1 MKLVYMY
8 KNKITKNNSNY
19 ARALCLL
26 EVWVCTTWEILWACW
41 IKQESCEGENFEVL
55 IKDCVKMH
63 RH

>member
-26 EVWVCTTWEILWACW
+26 EVWVCIT
-41 IKQESCEGENFEVL
+41 
-55 IKDCVKMH
+55 
-63 RH
+63 